1 MSSDIKHILKQ
12 AHSETRNENI
22 AKIFKKN
29 KKILLVILGIA
40 ITSSLVFTAYKIN
53 QRSQQEKYSEILH
66 QSMIDQQLGDI
77 EKAKQNL
84 KKIYDSASAPSG
96 VKSLASL
103 RYAGILL
110 EENKKNEAIN
120 VYSEVNK
127 CRFCDNYIKELAGL
141 LMVRTLMND
150 EETNDKADLS
160 EKILAI
166 ENNSKILRYYIAEQ
180 RGYLEM
186 TKNNLEKSY
195 QIFEMIAKNPEVR
208 EDLKNRASDAMKI
221 VIQKGYEPKK
231 S

>member
-12 AHSETRNENI
+12 ANSEIRKENI
-22 AKIFKKN
+22 AKIFRKN
-29 KKILLVILGIA
+29 KKILFVILGVA
-40 ITSSLVFTAYKIN
+40 ITSSIIFTAYKIN
-53 QRSQQEKYSEILH
+53 QKSQQEKYSEILH

-77 EKAKQNL
+77 EKAKKNL
-84 KKIYDSASAPSG
+84 KEIYDSSSAPNG

-110 EENKKNEAIN
+110 EENKKSEAIN

-141 LMVRTLMND
+141 LMVRTLMT
-150 EETNDKADLS
+150 EEEVLTKTDLS
-160 EKILAI
+160 EKILAV

-186 TKNNLEKSY
+186 NKNNLEKSY

-221 VIQKGYEPKK
+221 VVQKGYEPKK

>member
-12 AHSETRNENI
+12 ASSEIRNENI
-22 AKIFKKN
+22 AKIFRKN
-29 KKILLVILGIA
+29 KKILFVILGVAIA
-40 ITSSLVFTAYKIN
+40 SSIIFTAYKIN
-53 QRSQQEKYSEILH
+53 QKSQQEKYSEILH

-77 EKAKQNL
+77 EKAKKNL
-84 KKIYDSASAPSG
+84 KEIYDSSSAPNG

-110 EENKKNEAIN
+110 EENKKSEAIN

-141 LMVRTLMND
+141 LMVRTLMT
-150 EETNDKADLS
+150 EEEALTKIDLS
-160 EKILAI
+160 EKILAV

-186 TKNNLEKSY
+186 NKNNLEKSY

-221 VIQKGYEPKK
+221 VVQKGYEPKK

>member
-12 AHSETRNENI
+12 ANSEIRKENI
-22 AKIFKKN
+22 AKIFRKN
-29 KKILLVILGIA
+29 KKILFVILSVAIA
-40 ITSSLVFTAYKIN
+40 SSIIFTAYKIN
-53 QRSQQEKYSEILH
+53 QKSQQEKYSEILH

-77 EKAKQNL
+77 EKAKKNL
-84 KKIYDSASAPSG
+84 KEIYDSSSAPNG

-110 EENKKNEAIN
+110 EENKKSEAIN

-141 LMVRTLMND
+141 LMVRTLMT
-150 EETNDKADLS
+150 EEEALTKIDLS
-160 EKILAI
+160 EKILAV

-221 VIQKGYEPKK
+221 VVQKGYEPKK

>member
-12 AHSETRNENI
+12 ANSEIRNENI
-22 AKIFKKN
+22 AKIFRKN
-29 KKILLVILGIA
+29 KKILFVILGVAIA
-40 ITSSLVFTAYKIN
+40 SSIIFTAYKIN
-53 QRSQQEKYSEILH
+53 QKSQQEKYSEILH

-77 EKAKQNL
+77 EKAKKNL
-84 KKIYDSASAPSG
+84 KEIYDSSSAPNG

-110 EENKKNEAIN
+110 EENKKSEAIN

-141 LMVRTLMND
+141 LMVRTLMT
-150 EETNDKADLS
+150 EEEALTKIDLS
-160 EKILAI
+160 EKILAV

-186 TKNNLEKSY
+186 NKNNLEKSY

-221 VIQKGYEPKK
+221 VVQKGYEPKK

>member
-12 AHSETRNENI
+12 AHSEIRSENI
-22 AKIFKKN
+22 AKIFRKN
-29 KKILLVILGIA
+29 KKILFVILGVA
-40 ITSSLVFTAYKIN
+40 ITSSIIFTAYKIN
-53 QRSQQEKYSEILH
+53 QKSQQEKYSEILH

-77 EKAKQNL
+77 EKAKKNL
-84 KKIYDSASAPSG
+84 KEIYDSSSAPNG

-110 EENKKNEAIN
+110 EENKKSEAIN

-141 LMVRTLMND
+141 LMVRTLMT
-150 EETNDKADLS
+150 EEEALTKIDLS
-160 EKILAI
+160 EKILAV

-180 RGYLEM
+180 RAYLEM
-186 TKNNLEKSY
+186 NKNNLEKSY
-195 QIFEMIAKNPEVR
+195 QIFEMISKNPDVR

>member
-29 KKILLVILGIA
+29 KKILLVILAIA
-40 ITSSLVFTAYKIN
+40 IASSLIFTAYKIN

-110 EENKKNEAIN
+110 EENKKNEAID
-120 VYSEVNK
+120 VYSKVNK

-150 EETNDKADLS
+150 EDVADKNDLS

-166 ENNSKILRYYIAEQ
+166 ENDSKILRYYIAEQ

-195 QIFEMIAKNPEVR
+195 QIFEMISKNPEVR

>member
-12 AHSETRNENI
+12 ASSEIRNENI
-22 AKIFKKN
+22 AKIFRKN
-29 KKILLVILGIA
+29 KKILFVILSVAIA
-40 ITSSLVFTAYKIN
+40 SSIIFTAYKIN
-53 QRSQQEKYSEILH
+53 QKSQQEKYSEILH

-77 EKAKQNL
+77 EKAKKNL
-84 KKIYDSASAPSG
+84 KEIYDSSSAPNG

-110 EENKKNEAIN
+110 EENKKSEAIN

-141 LMVRTLMND
+141 LMVRTLMT
-150 EETNDKADLS
+150 EEEVLTKTDLS
-160 EKILAI
+160 EKILAV

-186 TKNNLEKSY
+186 NKNNLEKSY

-221 VIQKGYEPKK
+221 VVQKGYEPKK

>member
-12 AHSETRNENI
+12 ANSEIRNENI
-22 AKIFKKN
+22 AKIFKNN
-29 KKILLVILGIA
+29 KKILLIILGFSIA
-40 ITSSLVFTAYKIN
+40 SSIIFTAYKIN
-53 QRSQQEKYSEILH
+53 QKSLQEKYSEILH
-66 QSMIDQQLGDI
+66 QSMIDQQLGDV
-77 EKAKQNL
+77 EKAKKNL
-84 KKIYDSASAPSG
+84 KEIYDSSSAPSG

-110 EENKKNEAIN
+110 EENNKSEAIN
-120 VYSEVNK
+120 VYAEVNK

-141 LMVRTLMND
+141 LMVRTLMTEEDAVSKND
-150 EETNDKADLS
+150 LP
-160 EKILAI
+160 EKILAV

-186 TKNNLEKSY
+186 NKNNLEKSY
-195 QIFEMIAKNPEVR
+195 QIFEMIAKNPEAR

>member
-29 KKILLVILGIA
+29 KKILLVILGVA
-40 ITSSLVFTAYKIN
+40 ITSSLAFTAYKIN

-150 EETNDKADLS
+150 EEAVDKVDLS
-160 EKILAI
+160 EKILAV

-180 RGYLEM
+180 RAYLEM
-186 TKNNLEKSY
+186 NKNNLEKSY
-195 QIFEMIAKNPEVR
+195 QIFEMISKNPDVR

>member
-12 AHSETRNENI
+12 ASSEIRNENI
-22 AKIFKKN
+22 AKIFRKN
-29 KKILLVILGIA
+29 KRILFIILSVA
-40 ITSSLVFTAYKIN
+40 ITSSIIFTAYKIN
-53 QRSQQEKYSEILH
+53 QKSQQQKYSEILH

-77 EKAKQNL
+77 EKAKKNL
-84 KKIYDSASAPSG
+84 KEIYDSSSAPSG

-110 EENKKNEAIN
+110 EENKKSEAIN
-120 VYSEVNK
+120 VYAEVNK

-141 LMVRTLMND
+141 LMVRTLMT
-150 EETNDKADLS
+150 EEEALTKTDLS
-160 EKILAI
+160 EKILTV

-186 TKNNLEKSY
+186 NKNNLEKSY

-221 VIQKGYEPKK
+221 VVQKGYEPKK

>member
-12 AHSETRNENI
+12 ANSEIRKENI
-22 AKIFKKN
+22 AKIFRKN
-29 KKILLVILGIA
+29 KKILFVILGVAIA
-40 ITSSLVFTAYKIN
+40 SSIIFTAYKIN
-53 QRSQQEKYSEILH
+53 QKSQQEKYSEILH

-77 EKAKQNL
+77 EKAKKNL
-84 KKIYDSASAPSG
+84 KEIYDSSSAPNG

-141 LMVRTLMND
+141 LMVRTLMT
-150 EETNDKADLS
+150 EEEALTKIDLS
-160 EKILAI
+160 EKILAV

-186 TKNNLEKSY
+186 NKNNLEKSY

-221 VIQKGYEPKK
+221 VVQKGYEPKK

>member
-12 AHSETRNENI
+12 AHSEVRSENI

-29 KKILLVILGIA
+29 KKILLIILGIA
-40 ITSSLVFTAYKIN
+40 ISSSLAFTAYKIN

-77 EKAKQNL
+77 EKAKINL

-110 EENKKNEAIN
+110 EENKKSEAIN

-195 QIFEMIAKNPEVR
+195 QIFEMISKNPEVR

>member
-12 AHSETRNENI
+12 ANSEIRNENI
-22 AKIFKKN
+22 AKIFRKN
-29 KKILLVILGIA
+29 KKILFVILGVAIA
-40 ITSSLVFTAYKIN
+40 SSIIFTAYKIN
-53 QRSQQEKYSEILH
+53 QKSQQEKYSEILH

-77 EKAKQNL
+77 EKAKKNL
-84 KKIYDSASAPSG
+84 KEIYDSSSAPNG

-110 EENKKNEAIN
+110 EENKKSEAIN

-141 LMVRTLMND
+141 LMVRTLMT
-150 EETNDKADLS
+150 EEEALTKTDLS
-160 EKILAI
+160 EKILAV

-186 TKNNLEKSY
+186 NKNNLEKSY

-221 VIQKGYEPKK
+221 VVQKGYEPKK

>member
-12 AHSETRNENI
+12 ANSEIRKENI
-22 AKIFKKN
+22 AKIFRKN
-29 KKILLVILGIA
+29 KKILFVILGVAIA
-40 ITSSLVFTAYKIN
+40 SSIIFTAYKIN
-53 QRSQQEKYSEILH
+53 QKSQQEKYSEILH

-77 EKAKQNL
+77 EKAKKNL
-84 KKIYDSASAPSG
+84 KEIYDSSSAPNG

-110 EENKKNEAIN
+110 EENKKSEAIN

-141 LMVRTLMND
+141 LMVRTLMT
-150 EETNDKADLS
+150 EEEALTKIDLS
-160 EKILAI
+160 EKILAV

-186 TKNNLEKSY
+186 NKNNLEKSY

-221 VIQKGYEPKK
+221 VVQKGYEPKK

>member
-12 AHSETRNENI
+12 ANSEIRNENI
-22 AKIFKKN
+22 AKIFRKN
-29 KKILLVILGIA
+29 KKILFVILGVAIA
-40 ITSSLVFTAYKIN
+40 SSIIFTAYKIN
-53 QRSQQEKYSEILH
+53 QKSQQEKYSEILH

-77 EKAKQNL
+77 EKAKKNL
-84 KKIYDSASAPSG
+84 KKIYDSSSAPSG

-110 EENKKNEAIN
+110 EEGKKSEAIN

-150 EETNDKADLS
+150 EEAVNKVDLS
-160 EKILAI
+160 EKILAV

-180 RGYLEM
+180 RAYLEM
-186 TKNNLEKSY
+186 NKNNLEKSY
-195 QIFEMIAKNPEVR
+195 QIFEMISKNPDVR

>member
-29 KKILLVILGIA
+29 KKILLIILGIA
-40 ITSSLVFTAYKIN
+40 IASSLAFTAYKIN

-120 VYSEVNK
+120 VYSQVNQ

-150 EETNDKADLS
+150 EDITDKADLS

-195 QIFEMIAKNPEVR
+195 QIFEMISKNPEVR

>member
-12 AHSETRNENI
+12 ANSEIRKENI
-22 AKIFKKN
+22 AKIFRKN
-29 KKILLVILGIA
+29 KKILFVILSVAIA
-40 ITSSLVFTAYKIN
+40 SSIIFTAYKIN
-53 QRSQQEKYSEILH
+53 QKSQQEKYSEILH

-77 EKAKQNL
+77 EKAKKNL
-84 KKIYDSASAPSG
+84 KEIYDSSSAPNG

-110 EENKKNEAIN
+110 EENKKSEAIN

-141 LMVRTLMND
+141 LMVRTLMT
-150 EETNDKADLS
+150 EEEALTKIDLS
-160 EKILAI
+160 EKILAV

-186 TKNNLEKSY
+186 NKNNLEKSY

-221 VIQKGYEPKK
+221 VVQKGYEPKK

>member
-12 AHSETRNENI
+12 AHSEVRSENI

-29 KKILLVILGIA
+29 KKILLIILGIA
-40 ITSSLVFTAYKIN
+40 ISSSLAFTAYKIN

-77 EKAKQNL
+77 EKAKINL

-120 VYSEVNK
+120 VYSQVNQ

-150 EETNDKADLS
+150 EDISDKTDLS

>member
-12 AHSETRNENI
+12 ANSEIRKENI
-22 AKIFKKN
+22 AKIFRKN
-29 KKILLVILGIA
+29 KKILFVILSVA
-40 ITSSLVFTAYKIN
+40 ISSSIIFTAYKIN
-53 QRSQQEKYSEILH
+53 QKSQQEKYSEILH

-77 EKAKQNL
+77 EKAKKNL
-84 KKIYDSASAPSG
+84 KEIYDSSSAPNG

-141 LMVRTLMND
+141 LMVRTLMT
-150 EETNDKADLS
+150 EEEALTKIDLS
-160 EKILAI
+160 EKILAV

-186 TKNNLEKSY
+186 NKNNLEKSY

-221 VIQKGYEPKK
+221 VVQKGYEPKK